1 MSLDVKFSATDINL
15 TQTVSKIKEEMEE
28 MDNEVKKTSNG
39 VQSSFGSMA
48 KAGAALAV
56 GFGAIKVAGA
66 AIAGTFDFFAGSVK
80 NASDLGETISKVDV
94 IFGEAKESI
103 ESWANTSAK
112 SLGQS
117 KTDAMDAAAQFA
129 IFGKAAGLGGED
141 LVSFSKELVGLS
153 ADLASFNNA
162 TPEEAILAIGSALRG
177 EAEPMRRFGVLL
189 DDASLKNEAFKL
201 GLTETTNDALTPQQ
215 KVLAAHALIMAQT
228 ITAQGDFART
238 SGGLANQQRTLTANL
253 KDFSTEMGQVL
264 LPVVEVFIK
273 EFNDR
278 VIPMMRSF
286 AKVIGQVDMK
296 AFAEGVVNAITGAS
310 NAMGGFNAAIRA
322 FNLGEF
328 GLGFTIAF
336 ASIKLQAADS
346 LNSIYANAMAAIQ
359 ASATFLMTAF
369 GPGSGIY
376 TIVGA
381 QFDIL
386 SSQFQIAMIGGVKAI
401 ATALT
406 SMFDTPLLNAA
417 RKINPVLD
425 YQLTAIAGIAKG
437 FDGVIGSLNKGVENS
452 QNKISNAVGQI
463 GGDFKLAGQEA
474 RKAYDQA
481 LSSSNKLIDTE
492 ELKLQLKKEQNKL
505 DVLEATARSEAA
517 KAALK
522 NFSVEELTLEIGKER
537 VNNAQR
543 IKELDADIAS
553 AKRQGNKEELGN
565 LESMKAYYK
574 ELQASREKGLTL
586 EQSIT
591 NANIARQ
598 NVIDEILKKNKKIV
612 EETGNVKENMERIKT
627 LGDLIAKTNAA
638 APMKTFTERSKEAR
652 AEVKKLKD
660 FLGGDFSRMN
670 IFDLAKKLGISTTRK
685 SSEELLKMIEEKLKK
700 INATPIDLMINK
712 DASKKDLEEIQKEI
726 GKLKTDKEVTLNA
739 TSSVAKIR
747 SEMAEEIDLSLSSS
761 KGTSELST
769 ITSVVEAIRDLVKSL
784 EKKLPMPALGA

>member
-39 VQSSFGSMA
+39 VQTSFGDMV
-48 KAGAALAV
+48 KGGAALAL
-56 GFGAIKVAGA
+56 GFGAIKAAGA
-66 AIAGTFDFFAGSVK
+66 AIVNTFDTFK
-80 NASDLGETISKVDV
+80 NALDLGGTMKDLSERTGETAGNLMILSRAFDNSGVGADKVGTSINKLQKFMDDAGQG
-94 IFGEAKESI
+94 GEKQI
-103 ESWANTSAK
+103 EVLGRLGLTMDDMAGKTPTEQMAMLAEKLNGVSDNGERSA
-112 SLGQS
+112 L
-117 KTDAMDAAAQFA
+117 AMSV
-129 IFGKAAGLGGED
+129 FGKAG
-141 LVSFSKELVGLS
+141 
-153 ADLASFNNA
+153 
-162 TPEEAILAIGSALRG
+162 
-177 EAEPMRRFGVLL
+177 GVLL
-189 DDASLKNEAFKL
+189 PLLADFSGEMKTAQDQLGSMPGVLDRSSGAFDNISDNINVAKGKFLEFAAGLLESIAPALELATDLMTRFDAAGAGMKL
-201 GLTETTNDALTPQQ
+201 GE
-215 KVLAAHALIMAQT
+215 I
-228 ITAQGDFART
+228 
-238 SGGLANQQRTLTANL
+238 
-253 KDFSTEMGQVL
+253 
-264 LPVVEVFIK
+264 
-273 EFNDR
+273 
-278 VIPMMRSF
+278 
-286 AKVIGQVDMK
+286 
-296 AFAEGVVNAITGAS
+296 ITGAS
-310 NAMGGFNAAIRA
+310 KAMGGFSDALSAIKLGKFQLA
-322 FNLGEF
+322 FD
-328 GLGFTIAF
+328 IAF
-336 ASIKLQAADS
+336 ASIKLQAADTI
-346 LNSIYANAMAAIQ
+346 NSIFANVTAAVQ
-359 ASATFLMTAF
+359 AAGTFIVTAF